1 MEQIK
6 ISIKQKDYEG
16 SHNKYFKSLI
26 VQRNDLEDFFKTFN
40 YSLITWKIDNKKID
54 EEYNR
59 GREKATFESASG
71 LVIDIDENLSIK
83 EAQYI
88 LEEKEYNYVII
99 TSRNHQKDTK
109 KEREVFTCTG

>member
-1 MEQIK
+1 MEQIR
-6 ISIKQKDYEG
+6 ISIKQKDYDG

-26 VQRNDLEDFFKTFN
+26 VLRTDLEDFFKTFN
-40 YSLITWKIDNKKID
+40 YSLITWTKDETKRQ

-71 LVIDIDENLSIK
+71 LVIDIDENLSIE

-88 LEEKEYNYVII
+88 LEL
-99 TSRNHQKDTK
+99 
-109 KEREVFTCTG
+109 